1 MSQQFDMTK
10 QFETQAIAALTAK
23 ALKLKEVAGIPF
35 LVLDGAQDTKSLE
48 RFLPKP
54 QRRSGCTYVQ
64 DQAGFITIFDRYK
77 NDDSTM
83 VYADRKKG
91 WFKAVFNDHS
101 PQDTGWR
108 DHVCAYACEKSN
120 EWNAW
125 LNKDGVKMTQEEFA
139 QFIEQNLVDIVDPS
153 RAHMLEI
160 SRELVARKS
169 ANFSSSIRLSN
180 GSHQFSYDED
190 IKGSIKSGKLKVPE
204 TFKIGIPVFLN
215 DPCYGINARLRC
227 RIKDKS
233 LQMWYELI
241 RPHGVY
247 EDAFNEIHASI
258 TEATGMELVS
268 ADY

>member
-1 MSQQFDMTK
+1 MTK
-10 QFETQAIAALTAK
+10 QFETQSVAALTAQ
-23 ALKLKEVAGIPF
+23 ALEVKEVAGIPF
-35 LVLDGAQDTKSLE
+35 LVLDGVQNTKSLE

-64 DQAGFITIFDRYK
+64 DQAGFITIFNRYK

-91 WFKAVFNDHS
+91 VFNAVFNDHS
-101 PQDTGWR
+101 PQDTGWC
-108 DHVCAYACEKSN
+108 DHVCVYSCEKSN
-120 EWNAW
+120 EWEAW
-125 LNKDGVKMTQEEFA
+125 LNKDGVKMTQEDFA

-153 RAHMLEI
+153 SAHMLAI

-169 ANFSSSIRLSN
+169 AKFSSFISFSN
-180 GSHQFSYDED
+180 GSHQFYYDED
-190 IKGSIKSGKLKVPE
+190 IKGSNKSGKLKVPE

-215 DPCYGINARLRC
+215 GACYGINARLRC
-227 RIKDKS
+227 RIKEQS

-241 RPHGVY
+241 RPHNVY

-258 TEATGMELVS
+258 TEATGMELVN
-268 ADY
+268 ADC